1 MDMWYYILGGLI
13 IAPFELLVV
22 YLISK
27 TIPKPKRERMGEWIK
42 MWGLALGYA
51 AFCYGIMAWC
61 WIKRNALVLIL
72 LGLIAIT
79 FYLLGAL

>member
-1 MDMWYYILGGLI
+1 MEMWHYILGGLI

-27 TIPKPKRERMGEWIK
+27 TIPKPKREK
-42 MWGLALGYA
+42 MKEEIGNWGRVLGYVALVYITEA
-51 AFCYGIMAWC
+51 AY
-61 WIKRNALVLIL
+61 WIKRNVALIL
-72 LGLIAIT
+72 LVCVIAIS